1 MASKQHTHP
10 SGPGASAQEALPRIK
25 RPSMYQVVL
34 LNDDFTTFDFVVEVL
49 KRFFRKSDDE
59 AQRITLEVHEKGK
72 GIAGV
77 FTRDVAETKM
87 HQVNH
92 YARSHGHP
100 LTSQIEEV

>member
-1 MASKQHTHP
+1 VESTDNQSSQ
-10 SGPGASAQEALPRIK
+10 SGSLATKEALPRIK
-25 RPSMYQVVL
+25 RPSMYKVVL

-49 KRFFRKSDDE
+49 KRFFRKTDEE

-92 YARSHGHP
+92 YARSNGHP
-100 LTSQIEEV
+100 LTSQIEEA